1 MSCPHLG
8 VLDIYTM
15 ISKVRI
21 VGSMKSQV
29 EMECPEVGRL
39 MPGSMPLALLNEAGK
54 CIGRASISKG
64 DDDFDGEF
72 EAIVIADKLNDV
84 KVNLVAVL
92 TYWIMIIEWKGEVAE
107 RIGLGVVTAES
118 WSKANPV
125 WRDVQ
130 LG

>member
-1 MSCPHLG
+1 
-8 VLDIYTM
+8 
-15 ISKVRI
+15 
-21 VGSMKSQV
+21 
-29 EMECPEVGRL
+29 MECPEVGRL
-39 MPGSMPLALLNEAGK
+39 MPGSMPLAVLNEAGK

-72 EAIVIADKLNDV
+72 EAIVLADKLKDV

-125 WRDVQ
+125 WTDVK

>member
-21 VGSMKSQV
+21 VGSMKSQA
-29 EMECPEVGRL
+29 EMECPKVGRL
-39 MPGSMPLALLNEAGK
+39 IPGLMPLALLNEAGK